1 MYPAIFDN
9 LDLLVVGVASASISI
24 LGFVVYF
31 NNRKSATSKA
41 FLAFSLVT
49 IIWGAFNY
57 INYQTPSPSFVL
69 WALRMHIFSAVW
81 HAFAFYSLFHVFPLE
96 EANFPKRY
104 RFFVLPLVIVT
115 SALTLTPLTM
125 VRLLHLAP
133 AGQVSTAE
141 LGPGMA
147 LFAIVA
153 GGLVL
158 RGLYLFVRKFLRAT
172 GNERKQFR
180 TVLIGTVISFACILT
195 FNLVLPAGF
204 DNVRFIPLGPLFI
217 FPFVIFT
224 FFAVSRYHF
233 LNVKV
238 VTTEVLTFLLTIV
251 SLIEVITSHDPVII
265 IFRLSIFVLVLS
277 FGILLIRSVI
287 SEVRAREELSKLSQQ
302 LEDANEQLKKL
313 DEAKSEFVS
322 IASHQLRTPLTV
334 IKGYISMIIEGSF
347 GKIPA
352 KQQDPIE
359 KIYASANR
367 LIELVENLLSVSR
380 IESGRMKF
388 NFAPTNMVELA
399 KSVVEEI
406 RPAAENKKLQFS
418 FKEPKQPIPQLNLD
432 GEKLR
437 QVMMNLADNA
447 VKYTPKGSVVVTVDV
462 IPGKE
467 GTHTTVPSVVFAV
480 TDTGAGV
487 GEEEQKQLFQK
498 FNRGEGGKLN
508 TRGTGLGLYVGRMM
522 IEAHHG
528 SIWVTSPGVN
538 KGSTFAFSIPL
549 PSRTDNAVLALK
561 GMVG

>member
-1 MYPAIFDN
+1 MYPAIFAN
-9 LDLLVVGVASASISI
+9 LDLLVVGVASAGIAI
-24 LGFVVYF
+24 LGSVVYF
-31 NNRKSATSKA
+31 NNKKSATSKA
-41 FLAFSLVT
+41 FLVFSLVT
-49 IIWGAFNY
+49 IVWGAFNY
-57 INYQTPSPSFVL
+57 INYQTPSPQIVL
-69 WALRMHIFSAVW
+69 WALRFHIFFAVW
-81 HAFAFYSLFHVFPLE
+81 HAFSFYTLFHVFPEE

-104 RFFVLPLVIVT
+104 RYFVLPLVVIT
-115 SALTLTPLTM
+115 AILTLTPLIM
-125 VRLLHLAP
+125 VRLLNLAP
-133 AGQVSTAE
+133 AGEVSTAE

-147 LFAIVA
+147 LFGLVS

-158 RGLYLFVRKFLRAT
+158 RGLYLFIRKFLKSQ
-172 GNERKQFR
+172 GNQRKQFR
-180 TVLIGTVISFACILT
+180 SVLTGTLISFALILT

-224 FFAVSRYHF
+224 FFAVSRYHL
-233 LNVKV
+233 LNVKI
-238 VTTEVLTFLLTIV
+238 VTTELFTFILTVV
-251 SLIEVITSHDPVII
+251 SLIEVITSKDLVIV

-277 FGILLIRSVI
+277 FSILLIRSVI
-287 SEVRAREELSKLSQQ
+287 SEVRAREELSKLSEQ
-302 LEDANEQLKKL
+302 LADANDQLKKL

-334 IKGYISMIIEGSF
+334 IKGYISMITEGSF
-347 GKIPA
+347 GKIP
-352 KQQDPIE
+352 KQQQDPIE

-388 NFAPTNMVELA
+388 TFAPTNLAELA

-406 RPAAENKKLQFS
+406 RPVAENKKLAFT
-418 FKEPKQPIPQLNLD
+418 FKEPKEKVPELNLD

-447 VKYTPKGSVVVTVDV
+447 VKYTPKGSVTVAV
-462 IPGKE
+462 EVLQGQE
-467 GTHTTVPSVVFAV
+467 GTHVTVPSVVFSV

-487 GEEEQKQLFQK
+487 GEAEQKALFQK
-498 FNRGEGGKLN
+498 FTRGEGGKLN

-522 IEAHHG
+522 VEAHHG

-538 KGSTFAFSIPL
+538 KGSTIAFSVPL
-549 PSRTDNAVLALK
+549 PTATDKAVLALK